1 MIDHSV
7 SVSTVLI
14 LHSRWFDDSPLGT
27 APLPSKKEATVDSNV
42 RLMLIAIVIAIMIA
56 TPDSTMIAAC
66 ITNNDRTLIL
76 GKMDRE
82 RVKARQMKQ
91 VP

>member
-1 MIDHSV
+1 MFK
-7 SVSTVLI
+7 LI
-14 LHSRWFDDSPLGT
+14 LGKNYEHTSVIYSPLGT
-27 APLPSKKEATVDSNV
+27 APLPSKIEAIVDFNV
-42 RLMLIAIVIAIMIA
+42 RLMLIAIVIAIMIT

-76 GKMDRE
+76 GKTDRE
-82 RVKARQMKQ
+82 RVKAHQMKQ